1 MKQNVIIIM
10 SDSLRRD
17 HVNVYGVPPPWRRPG
32 HENEPFIRTPAL
44 DALAE
49 DAMLFD
55 RAYIASYPT
64 IPNRTDLYTGR
75 YGFAYRGWQPLEPE
89 DVILP
94 ELVSAHGYT
103 TALFF
108 DTPPLGADNYNFM
121 RGFDAWR
128 WIRGQHG
135 DRYITDPRVP
145 TPINA
150 DRQSAKLGGNTT
162 LSAQS
167 GQPGIREGLPRS
179 AHHNGGHGVVE
190 KELSAGQLSV
200 MGRYLGPSRAL

>member
-75 YGFAYRGWQPLEPE
+75 YGFAYRGWQPSGARGCDPTRTRQRPR
-89 DVILP
+89 IHYGP
-94 ELVSAHGYT
+94 
-103 TALFF
+103 LF
-108 DTPPLGADNYNFM
+108 
-121 RGFDAWR
+121 
-128 WIRGQHG
+128 
-135 DRYITDPRVP
+135 
-145 TPINA
+145 
-150 DRQSAKLGGNTT
+150 
-162 LSAQS
+162 
-167 GQPGIREGLPRS
+167 
-179 AHHNGGHGVVE
+179 
-190 KELSAGQLSV
+190 
-200 MGRYLGPSRAL
+200 